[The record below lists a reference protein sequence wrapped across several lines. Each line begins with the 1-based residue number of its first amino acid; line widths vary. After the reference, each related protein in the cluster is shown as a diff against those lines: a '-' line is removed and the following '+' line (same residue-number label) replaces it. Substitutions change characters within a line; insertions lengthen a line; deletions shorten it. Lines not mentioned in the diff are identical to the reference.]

1 MPSGGGARK
10 RRPSSGPPERSLRPG
25 PAIVR
30 VLVVGAGILG
40 LATSWA
46 LARAGHRP
54 VLIER
59 GSIPDPRASS
69 VDHHRAIRVT
79 YGAEHGYA
87 IMAREAFAAW
97 ERLWADLG
105 TRQLVETGQLVMGP
119 PEEPWIVHSLA
130 SLDRLG
136 LPFEALDRATLA
148 RRFPHIRIPADH
160 AAWFVAEAGALL
172 AERICADLVR
182 WLRAREVELVERAT
196 VIELLAERPAVRL
209 GDGRILEGDALLVA
223 AGAWTTRLVPALA
236 DRLQPSRQTV
246 VYVRPPAELE
256 ASWRRGPVLTH
267 KDGRSGL
274 LFYALPA
281 VDGIAAKLGDH
292 QFTKGGDPDAD
303 RTPRPGEVGAIMA
316 LARSTLAEADR
327 YEVLEPRTCFYTVT
341 EDERFLAEPIGRA
354 LVVSACSGHGF
365 KFGALLGE
373 RTAEVLTG
381 GLSFESYRRW
391 LEGRAV

>member
-1 MPSGGGARK
+1 M
-10 RRPSSGPPERSLRPG
+10 
-25 PAIVR
+25 R

-40 LATSWA
+40 LSTCWA
-46 LARAGHRP
+46 LVRAGHRP

-59 GSIPDPRASS
+59 GPIPDPRASS
-69 VDHHRAIRVT
+69 FDHHRAIRVT

-87 IMAREAFAAW
+87 IMALEAFAAW

-105 TRQLVETGQLVMGP
+105 ARHLVETGQLVMGP
-119 PEEPWIVHSLA
+119 PEEPWIARSLA

-148 RRFPHIRIPADH
+148 RRFPHIRIASDH
-160 AAWFVAEAGALL
+160 RAWFVAKAGALL
-172 AERICADLVR
+172 AERICTDLAR
-182 WLRAREVELVERAT
+182 WLRAQKVELVERAP
-196 VIELLAERPAVRL
+196 VVELLAERPAVRL
-209 GDGRILEGDALLVA
+209 GDGRLFEGDALLVA

-246 VYVRPPAELE
+246 VYVRPPAEFE
-256 ASWRRGPVLTH
+256 AAWRHGPVLTH

-303 RTPRPGEVGAIMA
+303 RVPRPEEVAAILA

-327 YEVLEPRTCFYTVT
+327 YEILEPRTCFYTVT
-341 EDERFLAEPIGRA
+341 EDERFVAEPIGRA

-373 RTAEVLTG
+373 RTAAALTG
-381 GLSFESYRRW
+381 ALDLEAYRGW
-391 LEGRAV
+391 IEGRAVA